1 MNLDKT
7 DCLILEQLQNNSAIT
22 NAELAER
29 INLSPTPCLRRVR
42 RLEEQG
48 VIKSYSINIDKK
60 ALGLD
65 VSAFVSIQL
74 EKNTAEAGELFE
86 DTVKQL
92 SRVVECSVVSGDYD
106 YILRVVAKNLEDY
119 ERFTKTELAKVP
131 GIRNLSSTIILSQP
145 VIKTVLPTNLN

>member
-74 EKNTAEAGELFE
+74 E
-86 DTVKQL
+86 
-92 SRVVECSVVSGDYD
+92 
-106 YILRVVAKNLEDY
+106 
-119 ERFTKTELAKVP
+119 
-131 GIRNLSSTIILSQP
+131 
-145 VIKTVLPTNLN
+145 